1 MGKRRTNDIMVRLSD
16 EELSR
21 LDELRPSDTTRAT
34 YLRQLLQ
41 EPPSGDGVATRTGA
55 LGILTRLARDGR
67 VTAAIALERALHDE
81 HLEPGGELARL
92 LRDE

>member
-16 EELSR
+16 EELAR
-21 LDELRPSDTTRAT
+21 LDELRPSDTARAT
-34 YLRQLLQ
+34 YLPQLLQ
-41 EPPSGDGVATRTGA
+41 EPPSSDAVATRSEA

-67 VTAAIALERALHDE
+67 VTAAIALERALRGE
-81 HLEPGGELARL
+81 QLKPGGELARL